1 MLRITA
7 CLTLLVLWS
16 ADASAQSRSTSGTG
30 SGTSA
35 SSRGSSTGSTSR
47 GTTSGQ
53 GSTRGSATGGAS
65 QGIDATAGG
74 TDRVSRD
81 FGNDMVGFT
90 ESTGGLVGNAQ
101 AATQSLNV
109 QTPNYQQRN
118 SASRLSSLNSRIKQV
133 DVRGGVRLGFNI
145 EPSAPRSFASA
156 PLPQQVS
163 KLVAAKRVND
173 SVAVEMYEGG
183 TAILTGTV
191 PDAQKAKMLEMY
203 MMLEPGVRNV
213 ENRMVIAAE

>member
-16 ADASAQSRSTSGTG
+16 ADVSAQSRTTSGTG

-35 SSRGSSTGSTSR
+35 SSRNSSTGSTSR
-47 GTTSGQ
+47 GTTGGQ
-53 GSTRGSATGGAS
+53 GSTRGSATGAS
-65 QGIDATAGG
+65 QGINANAGG
-74 TDRVSRD
+74 ADSVSRD

-90 ESTGGLVGNAQ
+90 DNAGGLVGNAQ
-101 AATQSLNV
+101 AGTQSLNM

-133 DVRGGVRLGFNI
+133 DIRGGVRLGFNI
-145 EPSAPRSFASA
+145 EPSAPRTFASA

-191 PDAQKAKMLEMY
+191 PNAQKAKLLEMY